1 MSRTDEFRQYA
12 DEAMRWAR
20 KSTIRKDRLILI
32 NLART
37 WTEAAERS
45 EHPVVVKELPPR
57 RKAGFKP

>member
-20 KSTIRKDRLILI
+20 QSTIPKERLLLI
-32 NLART
+32 KLAQT

-45 EHPVVVKELPPR
+45 EHPVVVKELPPK
-57 RKAGFKP
+57 RKAG